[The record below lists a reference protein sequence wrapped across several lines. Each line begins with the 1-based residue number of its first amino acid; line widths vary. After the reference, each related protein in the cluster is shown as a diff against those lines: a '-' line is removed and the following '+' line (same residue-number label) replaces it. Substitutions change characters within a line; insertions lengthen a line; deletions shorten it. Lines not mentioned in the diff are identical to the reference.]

1 MPISSH
7 QAQVPALV
15 REYFAD
21 PTPPAAYDGEALRAL
36 DRIEHPVVAQT
47 FAPGRGW
54 KTTSYRKRVSA
65 SWLRKLRAEGV
76 TAVGL
81 RSGARLADFTI
92 DEVLSHQSRIARQPL
107 LGGSVI

>member
-1 MPISSH
+1 MYQLEHPARRSQRCRSPPSRPK
-7 QAQVPALV
+7 VPALV
-15 REYFAD
+15 REYFAA
-21 PTPPAAYDGEALRAL
+21 PTPS
-36 DRIEHPVVAQT
+36 EHPIVAQT
-47 FAPGRGW
+47 FVPGRGW

-65 SWLRKLRAEGV
+65 SWLCKLRAEGV

-92 DEVLSHQSRIARQPL
+92 DEVLSHQRRIARQPL